1 VQQLTDFALQQ
12 FIMLLQCG
20 EDTSFDKRKVS
31 LQRAQF
37 VPPFAEEQIGYD
49 VSNSGLFEVYPTVRH
64 SGYAAG

>member
-1 VQQLTDFALQQ
+1 
-12 FIMLLQCG
+12 MLLQCG